1 MNGYERRTELKKE
14 KIRTAALELFGKYGT
29 DKTNINEIAK
39 KAGVSPASIYNYFG
53 SKEGLIKDT
62 VIKLIESNWKSR
74 EELWESDLSFPESLK
89 RTVSMKNDFFDNIHF
104 DSFWALF
111 KSNPDINKLVGD
123 FNNIKQPY
131 IVGKFLE
138 KGRREGYIRED
149 ISFEAAM
156 IYLTM
161 YQDVLQRPDLQKDI
175 NRELLKELLD
185 LMVYGLAGQPIN
197 DKTE

>member
-62 VIKLIESNWKSR
+62 VIKLIESNWKLR
-74 EELWESDLSFPESLK
+74 KELWESDLSFPESLK
-89 RTVSMKNDFFDNIHF
+89 RAVSIKNDFFDNIHF

-111 KSNPDINKLVGD
+111 KSNPDIKKLVDD
-123 FNNIKQPY
+123 FNKTSQPY
-131 IVGKFLE
+131 IVSKFLE

-175 NRELLKELLD
+175 NKELLKELLD
-185 LMVYGLAGQPIN
+185 LMIYGLAGQPI
-197 DKTE
+197 